1 MMIFEGTMLTVHV
14 AAPQSPPGLLL
25 SLSQAFKKIVW
36 FPRPRV
42 AGSLNWMSV
51 VYFLSPVSVAKVA
64 GLVGDLSVYKV
75 SVPPGGM
82 SVFGPCALGKS
93 SGAWSIAF
101 PSIVNWMW

>member
-1 MMIFEGTMLTVHV
+1 MVTVHV

-25 SLSQAFKKIVW
+25 SLSQAFRKIVW
-36 FPRPRV
+36 SPRPRD

-51 VYFLSPVSVAKVA
+51 VNFLSPVSVAKVA
-64 GLVGDLSVYKV
+64 GVVGDLSVYRV

-82 SVFGPCALGKS
+82 NVFGPCRLGTS
-93 SGAWSIAF
+93 SGAWGIAF